1 MLNVRIVA
9 LVVVALCAVSI
20 PIKAVFVVRRILSP
34 LKSKTTQQT
43 HVTFGVCSLMYDVT
57 TLAYGVLKIVDP
69 KKFVI
74 GNLVNANN
82 AIDVVFFLNSSCYVP
97 VLHCIVLNLSHF
109 LLGSLRIIPAQY
121 RDKVSATIDRVE
133 HRAIYAPILGVV
145 LSLFPFFGYAS
156 PKNSDIFNSTYL
168 FGYWCVLVYEMLL
181 TFVLATYC
189 YRQIASVVNNNVNNA
204 SVDNSKMVE
213 MMSQLNIK
221 RIASL
226 AKNIFATASWLCFTL
241 IPALRFNFTY
251 YYMLFFMIS
260 YPMSL
265 MMMKGYWHFEKSGPK
280 ASTVVPVVPMKSMDG
295 SRNVR
300 ASSHASRDDESGF
313 SRKSTEQGMYGIE
326 GSHSGDSPDRQ

>member
-145 LSLFPFFGYAS
+145 LGVVLSHFFLWRLCKRHLWCCQ
-156 PKNSDIFNSTYL
+156 PK
-168 FGYWCVLVYEMLL
+168 LVAME
-181 TFVLATYC
+181 
-189 YRQIASVVNNNVNNA
+189 
-204 SVDNSKMVE
+204 D
-213 MMSQLNIK
+213 
-221 RIASL
+221 
-226 AKNIFATASWLCFTL
+226 
-241 IPALRFNFTY
+241 
-251 YYMLFFMIS
+251 
-260 YPMSL
+260 
-265 MMMKGYWHFEKSGPK
+265 
-280 ASTVVPVVPMKSMDG
+280 
-295 SRNVR
+295 NVR
-300 ASSHASRDDESGF
+300 YPTVSITKRLKFDTVEYLAFEFCLPAQAGR
-313 SRKSTEQGMYGIE
+313 R
-326 GSHSGDSPDRQ
+326 